1 MEMLLEPSHAT
12 NEWPVEEENG
22 RNAATFAWPRTRMP
36 VLVKKKKKSKGGWSD
51 CSHSQWLVN
60 PALESG
66 LCSGYAQNMWLLL
79 WRNEPL
85 NYRYQIVTTEDC
97 AAETTL
103 PTSDG
108 NCCSA
113 SPVLMK
119 SRPVSTLFLLKY
131 NYLCFN

>member
-1 MEMLLEPSHAT
+1 MEMLLEPSQAA
-12 NEWPVEEENG
+12 NEWPVEGENG

-36 VLVKKKKKSKGGWSD
+36 VLVKKNKRKWRGGSD

-79 WRNEPL
+79 WRNDLL
-85 NYRYQIVTTEDC
+85 NYRYRIFTTTEDS
-97 AAETTL
+97 AADMTL

-108 NCCSA
+108 SCSSA
-113 SPVLMK
+113 PPVHDEEP
-119 SRPVSTLFLLKY
+119 SRLHALPFEV
-131 NYLCFN
+131 

>member
-1 MEMLLEPSHAT
+1 MAGGRR
-12 NEWPVEEENG
+12 EWEERSDLRLAKDKDAG
-22 RNAATFAWPRTRMP
+22 AR
-36 VLVKKKKKSKGGWSD
+36 KKKKKRKGGSSD
-51 CSHSQWLVN
+51 CSRSQWLVN

-85 NYRYQIVTTEDC
+85 NYRYWIVTTEDS

-108 NCCSA
+108 SCS
-113 SPVLMK
+113 PGPDEEP
-119 SRPVSTLFLLKY
+119 SRLHALPFEV
-131 NYLCFN
+131 